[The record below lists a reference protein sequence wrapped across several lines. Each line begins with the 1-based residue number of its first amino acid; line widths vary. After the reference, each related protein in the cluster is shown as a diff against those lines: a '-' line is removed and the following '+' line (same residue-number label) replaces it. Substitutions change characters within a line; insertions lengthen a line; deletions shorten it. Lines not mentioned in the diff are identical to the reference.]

1 MAMSYPELKIFA
13 NYVYS
18 FYGKN
23 GIYDLGVTLEEI
35 KAAIRF
41 LQSKDGA
48 AYRCGSP
55 VIGDSLDREH
65 VRMILEERAMPVA
78 SPACA

>member
-1 MAMSYPELKIFA
+1 MAMSYQELKVFA

-23 GIYDLGVTLEEI
+23 GIYDLGVSMEEV
-35 KAAIRF
+35 KMAIRF
-41 LQSKDGA
+41 LQSKAGA

-65 VRMILEERAMPVA
+65 VRMILEERVMQAA
-78 SPACA
+78 S

>member
-1 MAMSYPELKIFA
+1 MAMSYQELKVFA

-23 GIYDLGVTLEEI
+23 GVYDLGVTMEEV
-35 KAAIRF
+35 KMAIRY
-41 LQSKDGA
+41 LQSKAGA

-65 VRMILEERAMPVA
+65 VRMILEDRRINLAA
-78 SPACA
+78 S

>member
-1 MAMSYPELKIFA
+1 MAMSYQELKIFA

-23 GIYDLGVTLEEI
+23 GIYDLGVTIDEI
-35 KAAIRF
+35 KMAIRF
-41 LQSKDGA
+41 LQSKAGA

-65 VRMILEERAMPVA
+65 VRMSLEERRVNLLA
-78 SPACA
+78 S

>member
-1 MAMSYPELKIFA
+1 MAMSYQKLKVFA

-23 GIYDLGVTLEEI
+23 GIYDLGVSMEEV
-35 KAAIRF
+35 KMAIRF
-41 LQSKDGA
+41 LESKAGA

-65 VRMILEERAMPVA
+65 VRMILEERVMQAA
-78 SPACA
+78 S

>member
-1 MAMSYPELKIFA
+1 MAMSYQKLKVFA

-23 GIYDLGVTLEEI
+23 GIYDLGVSMEEV
-35 KAAIRF
+35 KMAIRF
-41 LQSKDGA
+41 LESKAGA

-65 VRMILEERAMPVA
+65 VRMILEERRFNLAA
-78 SPACA
+78 S

>member
-1 MAMSYPELKIFA
+1 MAMSYQELKVFA

-23 GIYDLGVTLEEI
+23 GIYDLGVSMEEV
-35 KAAIRF
+35 KMAIRF
-41 LQSKDGA
+41 LESKAGA

-65 VRMILEERAMPVA
+65 VRMILEERVMQAA
-78 SPACA
+78 S

>member
-1 MAMSYPELKIFA
+1 MAMSYQKLKVFA

-23 GIYDLGVTLEEI
+23 GIYDLGVSMEEV
-35 KAAIRF
+35 KMAIRF
-41 LQSKDGA
+41 LQSKAGA

-65 VRMILEERAMPVA
+65 VRMILEERVMQAA
-78 SPACA
+78 S

>member
-1 MAMSYPELKIFA
+1 MAMSYQELKIFA

-23 GIYDLGVTLEEI
+23 GVYDLGVTMDEI
-35 KAAIRF
+35 KMAIRF
-41 LQSKDGA
+41 LQSKAGA
-48 AYRCGSP
+48 SYRCGSP

-65 VRMILEERAMPVA
+65 VRMILEDRRINLAA
-78 SPACA
+78 S

>member
-1 MAMSYPELKIFA
+1 MAMSYQKLKVFA

-23 GIYDLGVTLEEI
+23 GIYDLGVSMEEV
-35 KAAIRF
+35 KMAIRF
-41 LQSKDGA
+41 LESKAGA

-65 VRMILEERAMPVA
+65 VRMILEERRFNLTA
-78 SPACA
+78 S

>member
-1 MAMSYPELKIFA
+1 MAMSYQELKIFA

-23 GIYDLGVTLEEI
+23 GVYDLGVSMEEV
-35 KAAIRF
+35 KMAIRF
-41 LQSKDGA
+41 LQSKAGA
-48 AYRCGSP
+48 VYRCGSP

-65 VRMILEERAMPVA
+65 VRMILEERRINLVVA
-78 SPACA
+78 